1 MTDLTPAERD
11 TLLHYIE
18 LARRKSTPDKW
29 FPVGTKTDLY
39 TTFDSLTS
47 KGLAEKQVEDAIQ
60 ADAPTACLFRI
71 NDAGR
76 AAV

>member
-1 MTDLTPAERD
+1 MTDITPTERD

-29 FPVGTKTDLY
+29 FPVGVKSDLY
-39 TTFDSLTS
+39 TTFDSLAS
-47 KGLAEKQVEDAIQ
+47 NGLAEKQELGAMP
-60 ADAPTACLFRI
+60 ANGAPTCLFRI